1 MEHES
6 ISCSISFKQ
15 QYSLKIATC
24 YFSRN
29 FPRGASGLHVCD
41 ARMQAGKGGTSYP
54 AAFTQIL
61 FQISG
66 QFDHQTHH

>member
-1 MEHES
+1 MNLLAVV
-6 ISCSISFKQ
+6 
-15 QYSLKIATC
+15 SLLNNNILCKIATC
-24 YFSRN
+24 YFSYN

-41 ARMQAGKGGTSYP
+41 ARMQAGRGGTSYP